1 MKHGGSVIIVDDD
14 PNVLNFTS
22 LLLNK
27 KGYTTFPCSN
37 AGDAMDV
44 LGKNRIDVVLTDIM
58 MPEVTGIELL
68 EKVHNINPEIPVIL
82 VTGFA
87 DLDKAIEAIKK
98 GAFDFI
104 AKPYDSAYLIHSI
117 EKAVS
122 YHRLLKM
129 EADYKHILEELNA
142 EVETL
147 ISERT
152 MGFMT
157 LTVAD
162 RIRNPATAIAWACKR
177 MLEKEEAPER
187 LREGLNIIREEAEK
201 LEAVVKEFQESFRKR
216 ETRFKYE
223 DIKGVVEE
231 VVSVAEKEASHK
243 GIDLVIN
250 ISEEPLKINMERNIL
265 RMALLHLVR
274 NALEAT
280 PEGGKIEIRTFG
292 DEETVVFEITDS
304 GPGIS
309 EEEMERIFE
318 PFYSTKKH
326 RFGMGLSLV
335 KQIITE
341 HMGSIKVESEAGKGA
356 AFRLIFPV
364 RWTEKISKASL
375 A

>member
-14 PNVLNFTS
+14 PTVLNFTS
-22 LLLNK
+22 LLLAK
-27 KGYTTFPCSN
+27 RGYTTFPCNN
-37 AGDAMDV
+37 AGDAIDV
-44 LGKNRIDVVLTDIM
+44 LGKNQIDVVLTDIM
-58 MPEVTGIELL
+58 MPEVTGIELM

-104 AKPYDSAYLIHSI
+104 TKPYDTDYLIHSI
-117 EKAVS
+117 EKAAS

-152 MGFMT
+152 MGLMT

-216 ETRFKYE
+216 ETSFKYE
-223 DIKGVVEE
+223 DIKGVVED
-231 VVSVAEKEASHK
+231 VVSVAEKEASLK
-243 GIDLVIN
+243 GVEIIVN
-250 ISEEPLKINMERNIL
+250 SPEGPLRVNMERNLL

-274 NALEAT
+274 NAIEAT
-280 PEGGKIEIRTFG
+280 TGGGRIDIKTFG
-292 DEETVVFEITDS
+292 DEEKAVFEITDT
-304 GPGIS
+304 GPGIPK
-309 EEEMERIFE
+309 EEIDRIFE

-341 HMGSIKVESEAGKGA
+341 HMGEIKVESEAGKGA
-356 AFRLIFPV
+356 TFKLIFPI
-364 RWTEKISKASL
+364 RWTEKISRASL
-375 A
+375 